1 MYSSSITHTLPPFT
15 TKLQRL
21 ICNLK
26 IVLTWRGYYS
36 SWYWNL
42 ISGMRYFMQRLL
54 FLPLIFGSRDRDLFD
69 NVEHKFARSLL
80 LTYNFSQ
87 VFLLCFFVCACV
99 CYCAL
104 CELVCNLFLNST
116 CKENQK
122 WKLVGVK
129 NIDLYCVKLVAQ
141 LFKVG
146 AGSGKAG
153 LKGCYRTTH

>member
-1 MYSSSITHTLPPFT
+1 
-15 TKLQRL
+15 
-21 ICNLK
+21 
-26 IVLTWRGYYS
+26 
-36 SWYWNL
+36 
-42 ISGMRYFMQRLL
+42 MQRLL

-122 WKLVGVK
+122 
-129 NIDLYCVKLVAQ
+129 
-141 LFKVG
+141 
-146 AGSGKAG
+146 
-153 LKGCYRTTH
+153 